1 MSHYGSTPATEQI
14 YVQDHGEGLYRRG
27 MYTIWKRTVPPPT
40 LAAFDAPSREVCVVR
55 RSRTNTPLQALVL
68 LNETGFVEAARAL
81 AQRVMLGAAGDRDRI
96 GQLYLLAVGREP
108 DAEEREVL
116 GALVERER
124 ARFGERPEEA
134 TALISVGES
143 PRDTSLEPAEH
154 AAWTLAAALML
165 NLSETVTR
173 G

>member
-1 MSHYGSTPATEQI
+1 MLATPPGSAHP
-14 YVQDHGEGLYRRG
+14 RR
-27 MYTIWKRTVPPPT
+27 
-40 LAAFDAPSREVCVVR
+40 R
-55 RSRTNTPLQALVL
+55 RRQKSQ
-68 LNETGFVEAARAL
+68 
-81 AQRVMLGAAGDRDRI
+81 GANGGD
-96 GQLYLLAVGREP
+96 GVAVGR
-108 DAEEREVL
+108 RRRRGGQQGV
-116 GALVERER
+116 GGGGVHLVRR
-124 ARFGERPEEA
+124 IDDYRPPAAIRGGERPEAA

>member
-1 MSHYGSTPATEQI
+1 
-14 YVQDHGEGLYRRG
+14 
-27 MYTIWKRTVPPPT
+27 
-40 LAAFDAPSREVCVVR
+40 
-55 RSRTNTPLQALVL
+55 
-68 LNETGFVEAARAL
+68 
-81 AQRVMLGAAGDRDRI
+81 MLEAAGDRDRI

-124 ARFGERPEEA
+124 ARYGERPEEA